1 MTSEG
6 RVGEAMDEIAG
17 VARAARRASGALA
30 GLDAAA
36 RGRLLIG
43 LADALVDPM
52 VRARLR
58 AANDEDLARAAAEGA
73 PAARA
78 ARLALTTGKLDTL
91 VDGLRQL
98 AALPELVGAVTLRR
112 ELDEGLLLERVVC
125 PLGVLGVVFEARP
138 DAVPQIAGLAIK
150 SGNAIL
156 LKGGSEALASNRALV
171 GVIHGVLAAAG
182 LPTEAV
188 VHLERREDFSAML
201 ALDGLIDLV
210 IARGSGAFVEQVIAA
225 TKIPVMGHAA
235 GLCHVFLHASA
246 APTMAARIVVDAKC
260 SYPAACNS
268 VEVLLWE
275 PGAEAALDACVSA
288 LQERGVELRGCAATL
303 VRHPGLVAAS
313 EADWATEFG
322 GLCLAI
328 RQVEG
333 IEGALAQIE
342 RYGSR
347 HTEAIVAADPAAA
360 RRFLAAVDA
369 AGVFHNASTRFADGY
384 RYGLGAEVG
393 ISTGKL
399 HARGPVGVEGLLT
412 YRWLLRGEG
421 QISSEYGPGGR
432 VFLHRDRALD
442 V

>member
-1 MTSEG
+1 
-6 RVGEAMDEIAG
+6 
-17 VARAARRASGALA
+17 
-30 GLDAAA
+30 
-36 RGRLLIG
+36 
-43 LADALVDPM
+43 
-52 VRARLR
+52 
-58 AANDEDLARAAAEGA
+58 
-73 PAARA
+73 
-78 ARLALTTGKLDTL
+78 
-91 VDGLRQL
+91 
-98 AALPELVGAVTLRR
+98 
-112 ELDEGLLLERVVC
+112 
-125 PLGVLGVVFEARP
+125 
-138 DAVPQIAGLAIK
+138 
-150 SGNAIL
+150 
-156 LKGGSEALASNRALV
+156 
-171 GVIHGVLAAAG
+171 
-182 LPTEAV
+182 
-188 VHLERREDFSAML
+188 L